1 MKFKKILGLAAG
13 ALVSNFSPSAFAAD
27 YPERPI
33 TIIVPYGA
41 GGTTDIFG
49 RALAASLGKE
59 LKQSVVVENKPG
71 ANGTMGA
78 VAMKQTRPDG
88 YTLTVVPLGVFRQP
102 YIQKTT
108 YDPVK
113 DLKYISMVANY
124 NYAIAVNAKSPWNS
138 IKDLIEHTRKNPDTV
153 FYGASVRYSVPEFIM
168 MDLAKKVGLKWTS
181 VPYKG
186 DSEAITS
193 LLGDQVQAI
202 SVTNTILPFAQSGRV
217 RILATTG
224 EQRSP
229 DFFPDVPTLKEAGY
243 PVTMSSPFGIAG
255 PAGTPDSIVKVL
267 DTAIARALKD
277 PMLVAAAARYGIGI
291 NYMSNDKYTAYAKD
305 AAVREKDAVDTL
317 IHGAVRNP

>member
-1 MKFKKILGLAAG
+1 MASGVAPAGL
-13 ALVSNFSPSAFAAD
+13 AAD
-27 YPERPI
+27 YPARPI

-41 GGTTDIFG
+41 GGTTDLFG
-49 RALAASLGKE
+49 RALAVALGRE

-71 ANGTMGA
+71 VNGTMGA
-78 VAMKQTRPDG
+78 AAMKLARPDG
-88 YTLTVVPLGVFRQP
+88 HTLTMVPLGVFRQP
-102 YIQKTT
+102 YIQKTP

-124 NYAIAVNAKSPWNS
+124 NYAIAVNSKSPWKT
-138 IKDLIEHTRKNPDTV
+138 IKELIEHTKKNPDTV

-186 DSEAITS
+186 DAEAINS

-224 EQRSP
+224 EQRSK

-243 PVTMSSPFGIAG
+243 PVTMTSPFGIAG
-255 PAGTPDSIVKVL
+255 PAGMPDNVVKIL
-267 DTAIARALKD
+267 DTAISRALKD
-277 PMLVAAAARYGIGI
+277 PILVETAARYGIGI
-291 NYMSNDKYTAYAKD
+291 NYMDHNRYTAYAKD
-305 AAVREKDAVDTL
+305 AAVSEKDAVKTML
-317 IHGAVRNP
+317 EGAVKN